1 MTIRRIN
8 KFGYLLVFVIPIFI
22 ALFLIFKADYLL
34 YVIPFLIFIL
44 LPLIDPI
51 VGTDDGN
58 FDSHQEKLESEDKF
72 YKYIMYAWAI
82 VQSLVMIA
90 IFIYFVDASPSIL
103 QLVLL
108 ILNTMIMN
116 GGVGIV
122 VAHELGHKNNK
133 LDKFFAKL
141 LLIQVAYG
149 HFTVE
154 HNRGHHVHV
163 GTELDPATG
172 KYNQSYYSFWYQSV
186 VGGFKHALKL
196 EADYLKLKKKK
207 NTILTNEVYNSIL
220 WTCLFYLITT
230 LLVYILRSE
239 STLQYV
245 VFIIAQAILSF
256 SLLEAVNYIEHYAII
271 RKISPTNNYEK
282 INPTHS
288 WNANF
293 ILSNYLLFQLQR
305 HSDHHLYSTK
315 NYQVL
320 KQYNESPQLPN
331 GYPAMVILSL
341 VPVLWKKIMNERL
354 NNWLNIHE
362 GKKFID

>member
-1 MTIRRIN
+1 MRRIN
-8 KFGYLLVFVIPIFI
+8 KFGYLLVFIIPLFI
-22 ALFLIFKADYLL
+22 ALFLINKVDYFLIVL
-34 YVIPFLIFIL
+34 PVLIFIL

-51 VGTDDGN
+51 IGTDDGN
-58 FDSHQEKLESEDKF
+58 FDVHQEKIESEDKY

-82 VQSLVMIA
+82 AQSLVMLA
-90 IFIYFVDASPSIL
+90 IVYYFTSVRPNSM
-103 QLVLL
+103 QL
-108 ILNTMIMN
+108 ILLLLNAMIMN

-133 LDKFFAKL
+133 LDKFLAKL

-154 HNRGHHVHV
+154 HNRGHHVNV

-172 KYNQSYYSFWYQSV
+172 RYNQSYYSFWYQSV
-186 VGGFKHALKL
+186 IGGFKHALKL
-196 EADYLKLKKKK
+196 ESDYLTLKKKK

-220 WTCLFYLITT
+220 WTSLIFIITV
-230 LLVYILRSE
+230 LIVYFIKPE
-239 STLQYV
+239 STVHFLI
-245 VFIIAQAILSF
+245 FIILQAVLSF

-271 RKISPTNNYEK
+271 RKQSQSNNYEK

-288 WNANF
+288 WNANY

-315 NYQVL
+315 NYQIL
-320 KQYNESPQLPN
+320 KQYKESPQLPN
-331 GYPAMVILSL
+331 GYPGMVLLSL
-341 VPVLWKKIMNERL
+341 VPPIWKRIMNKRL
-354 NNWLNIHE
+354 HNWMKIHE
-362 GKKFID
+362 GTQFID